1 MAERLGHGRA
11 RAGKRAAGRP
21 RRTRDRRLEVLS
33 GGRGERP
40 EQLFVRKAGNRM
52 TSTAGGWGFN
62 PRHSWMRGERPEQA
76 VEFDEETGMWHVYG
90 YPEALAILND
100 PAVYTSDVAR
110 RFVPGADQWDFDG
123 NLTQADPPEHHQLRT
138 LVSRAFTPRVV
149 SSLEPRIA
157 EVARELLDEIAADRF
172 ELNEAFAYPLPMI
185 VIGDLLGTPRED
197 RFLFKKWADEG
208 MAARAQ
214 VKTTDDDGEQTRSI
228 AAQRESQRQMHDYL
242 LEHIADR
249 RKHPKDDLLT
259 HLTEADVD
267 GERLRDNQ
275 IVNFAGLLTF
285 AGHVTTTMLLG
296 NTILCL
302 EANPAEREQ
311 VRTDRSLIP
320 SALEESLRCMTPL
333 ASAYRGTNI
342 DVDLGGVRIPKDQML
357 EVWLAA
363 ANRDPRQ
370 FPDPDR
376 YDAGR
381 TPNAHLGFGRGIH
394 ACLGGS
400 LARLEGR
407 IAMNALFDRFPEL
420 GVDPDGVPEMIPS
433 PDFTGVWTLPLR
445 TSSQAAECT
454 TS

>member
-1 MAERLGHGRA
+1 
-11 RAGKRAAGRP
+11 
-21 RRTRDRRLEVLS
+21 
-33 GGRGERP
+33 
-40 EQLFVRKAGNRM
+40 M
-52 TSTAGGWGFN
+52 TSTVGKWSFN
-62 PRHSWMRGERPEQA
+62 PRHTWMRGEHPEKP

-90 YPEALAILND
+90 YPETLAILND
-100 PAVYTSDVAR
+100 PATYTSDVAR

-123 NLTQADPPEHHQLRT
+123 NLTQADPPEHHKLRT

-149 SSLEPRIA
+149 NNLEPVIA
-157 EVARELLDEIAADRF
+157 DVAGELLDEVESDTF

-197 RFLFKKWADEG
+197 RVLFKKWADEG

-249 RKHPKDDLLT
+249 RKKPQEDLLT
-259 HLTEADVD
+259 QLVEAEVD

-302 EANPAEREQ
+302 EANPKEYAR
-311 VRTDRSLIP
+311 VRADRSLIP
-320 SALEESLRCMTPL
+320 SALEESLRCLTPL
-333 ASAYRGTNI
+333 ASAYRGTN
-342 DVDLGGVRIPKDQML
+342 VEVELGGTRIPQDQMM

-370 FPDPDR
+370 FANPDT

-381 TPNAHLGFGRGIH
+381 NPNPHLGFGRGIH
-394 ACLGGS
+394 VCLGGS

-407 IAMNALFDRFPEL
+407 IAMNILLDRFPEL
-420 GVDPDGVPEMIPS
+420 HTDPDAEPTIIPS
-433 PDFTGVWTLPLR
+433 PDFTGVWKLPLR
-445 TSSQAAECT
+445 VRR
-454 TS
+454 